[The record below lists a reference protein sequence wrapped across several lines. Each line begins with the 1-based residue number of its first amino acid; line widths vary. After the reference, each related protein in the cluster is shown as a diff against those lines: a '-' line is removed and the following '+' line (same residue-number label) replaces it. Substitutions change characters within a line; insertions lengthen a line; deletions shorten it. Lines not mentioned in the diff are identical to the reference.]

1 MTGTGPGLVH
11 CIAAGWLAGWV
22 WNRTNPFLQATPR
35 PLADCWDPLLTLSL
49 AEVQYMKARYSSL
62 KGGITVIL
70 FTVRI
75 LGPDDVSLRYDPMV
89 GISIFYLAIKSQT
102 FKRSG
107 AVIWLTVI
115 LQPMVEFDKYTV
127 NEYILII
134 SK

>member
-1 MTGTGPGLVH
+1 
-11 CIAAGWLAGWV
+11 
-22 WNRTNPFLQATPR
+22 
-35 PLADCWDPLLTLSL
+35 
-49 AEVQYMKARYSSL
+49 MKARYSSL

-70 FTVRI
+70 FTVCI